1 MEDFFCFMRMLL
13 RLYKHINILS
23 LDIVA
28 GAVISALF
36 FSKVL
41 YVSIMP
47 QGLVALGLTVWIIYT
62 ADHLR
67 DARKI
72 QHTASTARHRFH
84 QRHFKVLLFAL
95 ALAIIADALTIFYI
109 RKQVLI
115 WGLILTPVVAL
126 YLVGQQYLRI
136 AKELLIAILYTFGVL
151 LLSVSVTDIHL
162 TAQHY
167 LMIVHFAFMA
177 WINLVMF
184 SWFDYHH
191 DRSDELKSFVTILGR
206 KSTERFLWLLF
217 GAGGLLTVRL
227 YVPGISGPVLVL
239 TSMYVVLLLVFV
251 FRNGLTQHDSYRII
265 GDSVF
270 MFPLLYLL

>member
-1 MEDFFCFMRMLL
+1 MRTLL
-13 RLYKHINILS
+13 RLYAPINILS

-41 YVSIMP
+41 KVQIMP

-67 DARKI
+67 DAQKI
-72 QHTASTARHRFH
+72 KHTASTARHRFH
-84 QRHFKVLLFAL
+84 QKHFKTL
-95 ALAIIADALTIFYI
+95 IIALIIAIVADAVTIFYI

-151 LLSVSVTDIHL
+151 LLSISVTDIYL
-162 TAQHY
+162 TTQHY
-167 LMIVHFAFMA
+167 IMIVHFAFMA

-184 SWFDYHH
+184 SWFDYDY
-191 DRSDELKSFVTILGR
+191 DRSDELKSFVTVLGR
-206 KSTERFLWLLF
+206 KSTERFLWLLY
-217 GAGGLLTVRL
+217 GVTAVLTGWL
-227 YVPGISGPVLVL
+227 YANGPSRPALVL
-239 TSMYVVLLLVFV
+239 TAMYVVLLLVFV
-251 FRNGLTQHDSYRII
+251 FRGTLSRHDSYRMI
-265 GDSVF
+265 GDAVF
-270 MFPLLYLL
+270 MFPLFYLL